1 MINHATPPNR
11 LLVTVTQ
18 QLPEWSKTIKPLG
31 FSGLTLYDIGYFFI
45 VESQKNAINTRA
57 SATAFT
63 FFLALFPA
71 IMFFFSL
78 IPFLPIDNLHQQLLN
93 EMHTLLPENAYQAAV
108 STINDLVKTEHNG
121 VLSFG
126 FLVTLYFATNGIN
139 ALIDA
144 FNHAIHIP
152 ESRNFIQQRLVSL
165 WLFIALSVLVLTAS
179 LLIIFS
185 EVAINYAITH
195 GLLLSDWLVI
205 DLLTLGKWII
215 SFLLLFTAISLL
227 YYFGPVKA
235 AGYQLINTG
244 AVLATILSVI
254 ASLLFNYYVNNFATY
269 NKVYGSIGTIMV
281 VMLWLQFNC
290 LIILIGFDLNAKIY
304 NKTILDVPV
313 SH

>member
-57 SATAFT
+57 SAAAFT

-152 ESRNFIQQRLVSL
+152 QSRNFIQQRLVSL

-205 DLLTLGKWII
+205 NLLTLGKWLI

-227 YYFGPVKA
+227 YYFGPVKV

-304 NKTILDVPV
+304 NKTTLDVPV